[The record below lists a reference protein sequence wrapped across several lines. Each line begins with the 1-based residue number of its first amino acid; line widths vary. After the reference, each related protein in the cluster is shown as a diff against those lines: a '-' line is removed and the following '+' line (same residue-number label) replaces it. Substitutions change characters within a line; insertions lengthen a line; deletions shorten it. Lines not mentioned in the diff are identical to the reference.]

1 MQVMTLF
8 DAQGKIHALFQPS
21 TEPGAPAFRFH
32 PAAGHR
38 AALLDV
44 PAELQNMKLAQLH
57 AALRVD
63 VSQAHPRLL
72 AQAAK

>member
-21 TEPGAPAFRFH
+21 TEAGAPAVRFH
-32 PAAGHR
+32 PEAGHQV
-38 AALLDV
+38 ALLDV
-44 PAELQNMKLAQLH
+44 PSELQHLKLAQLH

-63 VSQAHPRLL
+63 LTQDKPRLL
-72 AQAAK
+72 AHAGK